1 MGVMDKFLGYM
12 KIGDHGDDDDG
23 YYDDEEDFVDD
34 PVEEESKPVA
44 ETKSE
49 KKFGKASVKQTPQP
63 ARKKVA
69 MNDSSVCIFK
79 PKSFDEAREIV
90 ETLLEDKTIVLNF
103 EGVDLAV
110 SQRVLDII
118 TGACIA
124 IGGNLQK
131 ISNYIFIATPASV
144 DVSGDLQDNIT
155 GVFDSL

>member
-12 KIGDHGDDDDG
+12 KIGDNNDSDDDG
-23 YYDDEEDFVDD
+23 YYDDEEDFV
-34 PVEEESKPVA
+34 EEEIEEEKPVA
-44 ETKSE
+44 EPKQE
-49 KKFGKASVKQTPQP
+49 KKFGKPTTKQAVQP
-63 ARKKVA
+63 TRKKIT

-131 ISNYIFIATPASV
+131 ISNFIFIATPASV